1 MISFL
6 SKLFGGSTNR
16 LDDAPSQGVS
26 VEHKGLIICP
36 SPISDGGQ
44 WRLAGVIIK
53 QSDQGR
59 LERHYVRADVFSSC
73 EEAEEFSVRKGKQII
88 DEQDTRLFADGIETG
103 RA

>member
-6 SKLFGGSTNR
+6 SKLFGGGKTR
-16 LDDAPSQGVS
+16 LNDAPSQGIS

-59 LERHYVRADVFSSC
+59 LERYYVRADVFSSC

-88 DEQDTRLFADGIETG
+88 DEQDKRLFADGIETG